1 MKKSGVLSVLLIL
14 AMLAICFVP
23 AAGAPKAADAAA
35 SVAADWHFSEDGVL
49 SGSLE
54 NGDLVLKDQSG
65 NGNNLVLS
73 GSNAE
78 KYLQFS
84 SDTMYDGTSGS
95 LTLNNEKQKI
105 LGRGA
110 EFITADDAPINKETF
125 RDGYT
130 IELIYKL
137 PDDFAGE
144 DA

>member
-1 MKKSGVLSVLLIL
+1 M
-14 AMLAICFVP
+14 
-23 AAGAPKAADAAA
+23 
-35 SVAADWHFSEDGVL
+35 
-49 SGSLE
+49 
-54 NGDLVLKDQSG
+54 
-65 NGNNLVLS
+65 VLS

-137 PDDFAGE
+137 RTILPARTLGWGCLR
-144 DA
+144 AKASAKR